1 MSVDTSVKK
10 KKQGSSLNMSSL
22 LDLGDKFPAPAEE
35 DLKAR
40 ERVGRLIG
48 RRLPAMSSSISS
60 LFASV
65 AYKVYVG
72 EQAPL
77 GGTWATAV
85 DASGDAVIFV
95 TAEWTNS
102 IDTDDGALILPG
114 HEVYHWIFRHHHNP
128 LEYEGMDDN
137 QRKILR
143 QVEDAM
149 INYLLIRQGFQL
161 PTVNGQ
167 PVGIDPVALHK
178 WGREQAQ
185 KHSLPWPDHHR
196 ELFKSE
202 KIAFDYFSALP
213 RPKGNDGGGKGGNW
227 CKHGDVWVPGDG
239 DGQGESGDG
248 PLGGCGGHGEQLP
261 MDRDAVDKILTQIIE
276 VTAKQ
281 ATKNQQARNELESLI
296 NATEGNEAAEHFWGI
311 TGAMD
316 VVGRVPKKRMS
327 NDWQKKVEA
336 FVATRL
342 SQETSRGKY
351 NSKIPFSPRVS
362 PKGKTRKK
370 FGVVG
375 LDVSGSVS
383 QEWRTHFI
391 EKMGAAFPELEIDW
405 CFWDANCVPVAVGEE
420 GVGGGGTVWECFD
433 TYVWDTY
440 KNQQPDFILTVTD
453 GYFSPPAPKFP
464 TELYGW
470 VIIPGGDAFMG
481 NPGGYIASDGT
492 PVRRMRVVQ
501 VMNDSDQA

>member
-10 KKQGSSLNMSSL
+10 KKTGSSLNMSGL
-22 LDLGDKFPAPAEE
+22 IDLGERFPADAAEE
-35 DLKAR
+35 TLCR
-40 ERVGRLIG
+40 ERVSRMVG

-65 AYKVYVG
+65 SHKVYVG
-72 EQAPL
+72 AEAPL

-85 DASGDAVIFV
+85 DSSGDAIMFITVP
-95 TAEWTNS
+95 WTNS
-102 IDTDDGALILPG
+102 IDTDDGTLILPG
-114 HEVYHWIFRHHHNP
+114 HECYHWIFKHFKSS
-128 LEYEGMDDN
+128 LEYDGMEDG
-137 QRKILR
+137 QRQILR

-167 PVGIDPVALHK
+167 PVGIDPVTFHK
-178 WGREQAQ
+178 WGREQAA
-185 KHSLPWPDHHR
+185 KHGIPWPDHHR
-196 ELFKSE
+196 DTFKTE
-202 KIAFDYFSALP
+202 KIAFDLFSSLP
-213 RPKGNDGGGKGGNW
+213 RAKGNDGGGKGGNW
-227 CKHGDVWVPGDG
+227 CKHGTILVPGDG
-239 DGQGESGDG
+239 SGEPGDGQSD
-248 PLGGCGGHGEQLP
+248 GCGGHGEQLP
-261 MDRDAVDKILTQIIE
+261 MDRDAIEKILTQVIE

-281 ATKNQQARNELESLI
+281 AVKNPQAKQELEGLI

-316 VVGRVPKKRMS
+316 VVGKVPKKRMS

-342 SQETSRGKY
+342 SLETSRGKY
-351 NSKIPFSPRVS
+351 NTKIPFSPRVS
-362 PKGKTRKK
+362 PKGKSKKK

-391 EKMGAAFPELEIDW
+391 EKMGAAFPELEIQW
-405 CFWDANCVPVAVGEE
+405 CFWDANCVPVALGEE

-433 TYVWDTY
+433 QYVWENYQRET
-440 KNQQPDFILTVTD
+440 PDFILTVTD
-453 GYFSPPAPKFP
+453 GYFSHPVPRFP
-464 TELYGW
+464 TEIYGW
-470 VIIPGGDAFMG
+470 VIIPGGDSFMG
-481 NPGGYIASDGT
+481 SAGGYIAANGT
-492 PVRRMRVVQ
+492 PVKKMRVVQ
-501 VMNDSDQA
+501 VMDDDASA